1 MFAIIRV
8 GGKQYRVENGTQL
21 LVDRLHVEEGAPVEG
36 VEVLMVVDGDD
47 TRIGTP
53 TLEVPVGV
61 TALRHTLGKKIRVF
75 KYKAKKNYRR
85 RIGSRPHH
93 TLIRIDSIDG
103 NSTHNQ
109 PAQATQTAPVETVAP
124 AETVKTVA
132 ATPADTSTV
141 ETAPVDIAP
150 VETAA
155 VETEPVETAAV
166 ETEPVAVAIVETPAV
181 ALVETTV
188 ETPVAVPLDESTI
201 GVAVVETPVVAEV
214 PVTVETPVV
223 IEAPVE
229 EK

>member
-109 PAQATQTAPVETVAP
+109 PASAAQNAPVEA
-124 AETVKTVA
+124 VA
-132 ATPADTSTV
+132 AMPDDTTIETAAMPADISTV
-141 ETAPVDIAP
+141 DTAAVEIAP
-150 VETAA
+150 VETM
-155 VETEPVETAAV
+155 TV
-166 ETEPVAVAIVETPAV
+166 ETEPVAVAVVETSAV
-181 ALVETTV
+181 AVVATTV

-214 PVTVETPVV
+214 PVTVETPV
-223 IEAPVE
+223 E